1 MCTTVLHGGVCHR
14 TSTPHKSGIKMKEK
28 NFSNLYYNYTV
39 QRHEQR
45 CCWNGATGKINL
57 IIIRRLSVYVSSQ
70 DRAQRRISVTTNS
83 TRPAAS
89 TATAVATTRQDSTTG
104 VETGKNK
111 SFY

>member
-1 MCTTVLHGGVCHR
+1 MSNDAVGMALQ
-14 TSTPHKSGIKMKEK
+14 EK
-28 NFSNLYYNYTV
+28 NP
-39 QRHEQR
+39 
-45 CCWNGATGKINL
+45 

-83 TRPAAS
+83 TLPAAS
-89 TATAVATTRQDSTTG
+89 MGTAVATTHQGTTTG